1 MNTGDVK
8 GSGQGLKL
16 GIKGASVKLDFKIDF
31 KNLKMMEL
39 RSSPGEVLDRV
50 ARDGEVFIIERNGQP
65 KACLVPVSFLL
76 PDVSPDRI
84 AQELDK
90 LRESKEHPKLT
101 INEKKELEINCHE
114 TAAGENV
121 VISIV
126 LPHGYPNAAPRIYVL
141 QTPSNTPRLWP
152 DGSLAIFGATAVWN
166 SKSHD
171 TLYALRLARGWLRE
185 YAKWR
190 RTGEWPTDSEDS
202 HEWR

>member
-1 MNTGDVK
+1 VARGGNYA
-8 GSGQGLKL
+8 L
-16 GIKGASVKLDFKIDF
+16 KGANVQLDFKIDF
-31 KNLKMMEL
+31 KSLKMMEL

-76 PDVSPDRI
+76 PDISPDRI
-84 AQELDK
+84 AQELEK
-90 LRESKEHPKLT
+90 LRENKEHPKLT

-121 VISIV
+121 VLSIV

-141 QTPSNTPRLWP
+141 QIPSNTPKLWP

-171 TLYALRLARGWLRE
+171 TLYALRLARVWLKD

-190 RTGEWPTDSEDS
+190 RTGEWPKDSEDS